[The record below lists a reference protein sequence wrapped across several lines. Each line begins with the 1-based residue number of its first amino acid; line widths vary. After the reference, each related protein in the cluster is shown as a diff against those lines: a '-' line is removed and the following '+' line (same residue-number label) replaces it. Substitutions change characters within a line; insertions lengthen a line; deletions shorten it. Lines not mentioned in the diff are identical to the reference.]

1 MIDEQTF
8 NAEIASNEEPRQ
20 IKAIKTVAE
29 KGSISLIKALIPV
42 LRHPNRNVAREAVIG
57 SANLIRRQLVE
68 AWSDID
74 KGVKDGLATLLK
86 RLDPIVIDHI
96 AAGLKSDDEDVRLRS
111 LQVLGLL
118 GQSDK
123 IKQVV
128 SEMLTDNDEKMR
140 ATAVSVLK
148 EMLGGRDLSLIYR
161 VLHDP
166 DPRVRAN
173 SVEALEIAGNKTV
186 VPTLTSLRRDP
197 NNRVRGNVLKA
208 LYLLGFKKIDT
219 DIREMVEHKNH
230 LMRATA
236 FWVLG
241 EISRGGAEDWMTD
254 VAGEYGFDR
263 HSLVRQ
269 NAIKTLIKINSDFSK
284 QLCKFMFDPQEI
296 KTAIQDMERMAKL
309 RGK

>member
-1 MIDEQTF
+1 MDEQTF
-8 NAEIASNEEPRQ
+8 LAEIASNDEQRQ
-20 IKAIKTVAE
+20 IKAVRLVAE
-29 KGSISLIKALIPV
+29 KSSISMIKSLIPV

-68 AWSDID
+68 AWADID

-96 AAGLKSDDEDVRLRS
+96 AAGLKADDEDVRLRS

-148 EMLGGRDLSLIYR
+148 EMLGGKDLTLIYR

-173 SVEALEIAGNKTV
+173 GVEALELAGNKTV
-186 VPTLTSLRRDP
+186 VPTLSSLRRDP
-197 NNRVRGNVLKA
+197 NNRVRGNVIKA
-208 LYLLGFKKIDT
+208 LYMLGFKKVDT
-219 DIREMVEHKNH
+219 DVREMVEHKNH

-241 EISRGGAEDWMTD
+241 EISKSAPEPWMVD
-254 VAGEYGFDR
+254 IAGEYGLDR
-263 HSLVRQ
+263 NPLVRQ
-269 NAIKTLIKINSDFSK
+269 NAIKTLIKINTPFSK
-284 QLCKFMFDPQEI
+284 QLCKFLFDVAEI
-296 KTAIQDMERMAKL
+296 KKAIEDMERMAKI